1 MDRYEDIKELLDTV
15 EGNISTLRA
24 KYEEA
29 RKSENVKVVLRPL
42 VKSTLEHLRSAL
54 EYSAQDIWSQYNT
67 KSKKLYFPYG
77 LEEALFQAN
86 VKRNLP
92 NLKTQL
98 PHVYQLLESIQPFK
112 SGDDWL
118 KQLCDQTNFNK
129 HNRLT
134 EQVRKNSEGSTT
146 NVGNLVSMRGG
157 GRVVFDNCSY
167 NGMPLGQ
174 GKRAVISSDMS
185 VEEIEKS
192 IAIPVKVNREFDWV
206 EFHFDDS
213 AHDTLELIETSHRN
227 ISLYIEE
234 LRKLTS

>member
-1 MDRYEDIKELLDTV
+1 MDRYEDIIELLDTV
-15 EGNISTLRA
+15 DGNISTLRA
-24 KYEEA
+24 KY
-29 RKSENVKVVLRPL
+29 
-42 VKSTLEHLRSAL
+42 
-54 EYSAQDIWSQYNT
+54 
-67 KSKKLYFPYG
+67 
-77 LEEALFQAN
+77 EEALFQAN

-98 PHVYQLLESIQPFK
+98 PHVYQLIESIQPFK

-134 EQVRKNSEGSTT
+134 GQVRKNSEGSTT

-157 GRVVFDNCSY
+157 RVVFDNCSY

-174 GKRAVISSDMS
+174 GKPAVISSDMS

-213 AHDTLELIETSHRN
+213 AHDTLELIEISHRN

>member
-15 EGNISTLRA
+15 DGNISTLRA

-29 RKSENVKVVLRPL
+29 RKSENVKAVLRPL

-77 LEEALFQAN
+77 LEDALFQAN
-86 VKRNLP
+86 IKRNLP

-98 PHVYQLLESIQPFK
+98 PQVYLLLESIQPFK

-157 GRVVFDNCSY
+157 SVVFENCSY
-167 NGMPLGQ
+167 NGMPLGH
-174 GKRAVISSDMS
+174 GKPAVISSEMS
-185 VEEIEKS
+185 VDEIQKG
-192 IAIPVKVNREFDWV
+192 IAIPIKVNREFDWV
-206 EFHFDDS
+206 EFHFDDT
-213 AHDTLELIETSHRN
+213 AHDTLELIETSHNN
-227 ISLYIEE
+227 ISLYIIE

>member
-1 MDRYEDIKELLDTV
+1 MDRYDDIKELLETV
-15 EGNISTLRA
+15 DGNISTLHA

-29 RKSENVKVVLRPL
+29 RKSENIKAVLRPL
-42 VKSTLEHLRSAL
+42 VKSTLEHLRSVL
-54 EYSAQDIWSQYNT
+54 EYSAQDVWSQYNT

-77 LEEALFQAN
+77 KEEALFQAN

-92 NLKTQL
+92 NLKVQL
-98 PHVYQLLESIQPFK
+98 PQVYHLLESMQPFK

-134 EQVRKNSEGSTT
+134 EQVRKNSEGSRT

-157 GRVVFDNCSY
+157 TVIFDDCTY
-167 NGMPLGQ
+167 DGMPLGRD
-174 GKRAVISSDMS
+174 KPVVITSDVS
-185 VEEIEKS
+185 VEEIQKS
-192 IAIPVKVNREFDWV
+192 VAIPMKIDREFDWV
-206 EFHFDDS
+206 EFHFGDS
-213 AHDTLELIETSHRN
+213 ALDTLKLIEVSHKH
-227 ISLYIEE
+227 ISFYISE